1 MSGQNL
7 AEPSHE
13 EIQKRAYDIYLAR
26 GSGGGDEMQDWI
38 EAKRQLG
45 EEMQL
50 NRKSAAAT
58 HQDREAPLSTAPAQ
72 VAPTSQ
78 TNPTS
83 PTTRRARAGSS
94 S

>member
-13 EIQKRAYDIYLAR
+13 EIQKRAYDLYLAR
-26 GSGGGDEMQDWI
+26 GSGAGDEMQDWI

-50 NRKSAAAT
+50 NRKSGST
-58 HQDREAPLSTAPAQ
+58 TRQDREAAVSTAP
-72 VAPTSQ
+72 VPTPLTSQ
-78 TNPTS
+78 TPPTS
-83 PTTRRARAGSS
+83 STTRRARAGSS